1 MKIAML
7 GHKRIPSREGGVEIV
22 VEELSVKM
30 AERGHEVT
38 VYNRKGKHVSLKNKE
53 SSPNAK
59 KWYYKGVKV
68 ITVFTMEKKSLNA
81 IVYAFLATWKA
92 VFGHFDVI
100 HFHAEGPCS
109 MLWLPHLL
117 GIPTVATIHGL
128 DWQRAKWGGFA
139 TKFLL
144 FGEKMAAKYADGL
157 IVLSHNMEQYFS
169 KQYKRDSIYIPNG
182 IEKPQKKEARIITEK
197 YGLKKDDYFLFLARL
212 VPEKGV
218 HYLLEAYETLNTEKK
233 LVIAGGSSHSDSY
246 VEKIRQKAESIPG
259 VILTG
264 FVEGRELEELYSN
277 AYLYILPSDVEGMP
291 LTLLEAMSY
300 GNACLISD
308 IAENVETAD
317 GNAVSFS
324 KGNVSELRQRMA
336 ECLAE
341 PDRLKQYGEK
351 AEDFVL
357 HRYNWENIT
366 ESTLKLYDTIVSRKS

>member
-38 VYNRKGKHVSLKNKE
+38 VYNRKGKHVSLGNKE
-53 SSPNAK
+53 NNRNAK
-59 KWYYKGVKV
+59 KMYYKGVKV

-81 IVYAFLATWKA
+81 IVYAFFATWKA

-157 IVLSHNMEQYFS
+157 IVLSHNMEQYFR

-182 IEKPQKKEARIITEK
+182 IEKPQKQEAKLITEK

-212 VPEKGV
+212 VPEKGL
-218 HYLLEAYETLNTEKK
+218 HYLLEAYEALSTEKK

-246 VEKIRQKAESIPG
+246 VEEIRQKAENIPG
-259 VILTG
+259 VVLTG

-277 AYLYILPSDVEGMP
+277 ACLYILPSDVEGMP

-308 IAENVETAD
+308 IAENVEAAG
-317 GNAVSFS
+317 GNAISFS
-324 KGNVSELRQRMA
+324 KGNVLELRQRLS
-336 ECLAE
+336 ECLVK
-341 PDRLKQYGEK
+341 PDLLKQYGEK
-351 AEDFVL
+351 AEAFVL
-357 HRYNWENIT
+357 DKYNWENIT
-366 ESTLKLYDTIVSRKS
+366 ERTLELYHTILSKKA